1 MKQIKH
7 FAQGSP
13 HCGSRNGGISP
24 RVRGSVKSPSSLRRV
39 TEWVASVIA
48 SAELVRLSACT
59 AGDDYK
65 QWFHPIMGEDIVSAW
80 LIAAVAIL
88 TLLVV

>member
-13 HCGSRNGGISP
+13 HCGLRNGGVSP
-24 RVRGSVKSPSSLRRV
+24 RVRGSVKNLSFLRRV
-39 TEWVASVIA
+39 ARWVASVIA
-48 SAELVRLSACT
+48 SAELVRSSTRNAR
-59 AGDDYK
+59 DDYK
-65 QWFHPIMGEDIVSAW
+65 QWFHPIMREDIVSAW